1 MNLQAVSSAAPINS
15 LEISLRKRKEM
26 FEEVSVIIPEAL
38 VLILMKAPEFL
49 KEYQEVSYVV
59 LFLFEILGYIET
71 EEEDQ

>member
-15 LEISLRKRKEM
+15 LAISLRKRKEM

>member
-1 MNLQAVSSAAPINS
+1 
-15 LEISLRKRKEM
+15 M